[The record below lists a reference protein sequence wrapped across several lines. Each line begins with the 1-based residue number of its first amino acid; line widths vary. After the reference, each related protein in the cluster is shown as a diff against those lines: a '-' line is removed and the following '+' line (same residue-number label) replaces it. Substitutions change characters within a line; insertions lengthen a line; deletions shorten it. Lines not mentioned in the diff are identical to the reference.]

1 MLTGIKLRANPTS
14 DQTLVLSQW
23 MGCARSIWN
32 AKVDEERYYRTF
44 ARKYYPIG
52 TYAPI
57 DQKTSQ
63 FKSKE
68 LTPWLYKCPSQIIRN
83 SAVNW
88 YQTYQKFMKGACGRP
103 KRKPKTDRGSLYLTR
118 EVFRFDRC
126 EDGNLRLFIG
136 TKTNNIGYLSF
147 KAHAKFEIPNSLYVR
162 KERGQ
167 YYVSFCYENEKDE
180 SELLSNA
187 EHLAFLQGSTKEYL
201 EEHTIG
207 VDRGVAIPAHAGS
220 MTFDFCDNQK
230 KHMSKSD
237 RYIKR
242 LQRKLARQ
250 QKGSSRRNKTK
261 HRIATHHAK
270 KANIRNDFAHKTS
283 RSLVDCKAKV
293 IVFEALSTSRMT
305 CKPKAKQDEQGRYV
319 SNKAKQKAG
328 LNKSILNVGWHIIET
343 YTKYKAYQAGKAV
356 FKIPAPY
363 TSQECVQ
370 CDYTH
375 PDNRKSQELF
385 VCGNC
390 GNTDNADNN
399 ASLVIKKRAI
409 NLILDTGTVLSDD
422 GVLRTQSDSGRGGNR
437 KTSRAKSSTSGVQ
450 RSVKKE
456 KLAAYAVILE
466 ARCFSCE

>member
-1 MLTGIKLRANPTS
+1 MGYSLLTGIKLRANPTS
-14 DQTLVLSQW
+14 NQKLVLSQW

-52 TYAPI
+52 TYAPL

-68 LTPWLYKCPSQIIRN
+68 LSPWLYQCPSQILRN

-103 KRKPKTDRGSLYLTR
+103 KRKPKTDKGSIYLTR
-118 EVFRFDRC
+118 EVFHFDRC

-136 TKTNNIGYLSF
+136 TKTNNIGHLSF
-147 KAHAKFEIPNSLYVR
+147 KAHRKFEIPNSLYVR

-167 YYVSFCYENEKDE
+167 YTVSFCYENGKNEV
-180 SELLSNA
+180 ELSSNA

-201 EEHTIG
+201 EESVIG

-230 KHMSKSD
+230 KKMTKVD

-250 QKGSSRRNKTK
+250 TKGSNRRNKTK

-283 RSLVDCKAKV
+283 RSLVDSQAKV

-305 CKPKAKQDEQGRYV
+305 RKPKAKQNEQGRYV

-363 TSQECVQ
+363 TSQECAQ
-370 CDYTH
+370 CDHTH

-456 KLAAYAVILE
+456 KLAA
-466 ARCFSCE
+466 

>member
-1 MLTGIKLRANPTS
+1 MLVGIKLRAHPTPS
-14 DQTLVLSQW
+14 QKQVLSQW
-23 MGCARSIWN
+23 MGCARVIWN
-32 AKVDEERYYRTF
+32 AKVDEEKYYRTF
-44 ARKYYPIG
+44 ARRFCVVG

-57 DQKTSQ
+57 DTKTAQ

-68 LTPWLYKCPSQIIRN
+68 LTPWLSQCPSQILRN

-88 YQTYQKFMKGACGRP
+88 YKTYQKFMKGVCGRP
-103 KRKPKTDRGSLYLTR
+103 KRKPKTDRGSIYLTR

-147 KAHAKFEIPNSLYVR
+147 KAHSKFEIPNSLYVR

-167 YYVSFCYENEKDE
+167 YYVSFCYENDKSEDE
-180 SELLSNA
+180 LSSNA
-187 EHLAFLQGSTKEYL
+187 EHLSYLQNSTREYL

-207 VDRGVAIPAHAGS
+207 VDRGVAIPIHAGS
-220 MTFDFCDNQK
+220 MTFDFSDEESNNQK
-230 KHMSKSD
+230 KKMTKAD

-250 QKGSSRRNKTK
+250 TKGSNRRHKTK

-283 RSLVDCKAKV
+283 RSLVDSKAKV
-293 IVFEALSTSRMT
+293 IVFEALRTSSMT
-305 CKPKAKQDEQGRYV
+305 RKPKAKQDEQGRYV

-328 LNKSILNVGWHIIET
+328 LNKAILNVGWHIIET

-363 TSQECVQ
+363 TSQECAK
-370 CDYTH
+370 CGYTH
-375 PDNRKSQELF
+375 PDNRESQELF
-385 VCGNC
+385 VCGHC
-390 GNTDNADNN
+390 GNADNADNN

-409 NLILDTGTVLSDD
+409 NLILDTGTVLSDG
-422 GVLRTQSDSGRGGNR
+422 GVLRTKSDSGRGGNR
-437 KTSRAKSSTSGVQ
+437 KTIRAKSSTSGVQ

-456 KLAAYAVILE
+456 GLAA
-466 ARCFSCE
+466 

>member
-14 DQTLVLSQW
+14 NQKLILSQW
-23 MGCARSIWN
+23 MGCARLIWN
-32 AKVDEERYYRTF
+32 AKVDEERYFRTF
-44 ARKYYPIG
+44 ARKYHSIG

-57 DQKTSQ
+57 DQKASQ

-68 LTPWLYKCPSQIIRN
+68 LTPWLSACPSQIIRN

-103 KRKPKTDRGSLYLTR
+103 KRKPKTDRGSIYLTC

-126 EDGNLRLFIG
+126 EDGNIRLFIG

-147 KAHAKFEIPNSLYVR
+147 KAHSKFKIPNSLYVR

-167 YYVSFCYENEKDE
+167 YTVSFCYENGK
-180 SELLSNA
+180 SEVELSSNA
-187 EHLAFLQGSTKEYL
+187 EHLAFLQCSTKEYL

-207 VDRGVAIPAHAGS
+207 VDRGVAIPVHAGL
-220 MTFDFCDNQK
+220 MTFDFSDNQK
-230 KHMSKSD
+230 NHMTKAE

-242 LQRKLARQ
+242 LQRRLAKQ
-250 QKGSSRRNKTK
+250 TKGSNHRNKTK

-283 RSLVDCKAKV
+283 RSLVDSNAKI
-293 IVFEALSTSRMT
+293 IVFEALRISNMT
-305 CKPKAKQDEQGRYV
+305 KKPKAKQNESGQFI

-328 LNKSILNVGWHIIET
+328 LNKAILNVGWHVIET
-343 YTKYKAYQAGKAV
+343 YTKYKANQAGKV
-356 FKIPAPY
+356 VCKVSPAY
-363 TSQECVQ
+363 TSQECAK

-375 PDNRKSQELF
+375 PDNRKSQEPF
-385 VCGNC
+385 VCGKC
-390 GNTDNADNN
+390 GNTDNADHN

-409 NLILDTGTVLSDD
+409 NLILDTGTVLSDE
-422 GVLRTQSDSGRGGNR
+422 GVLRLKSDSGRGGNR
-437 KTSRAKSSTSGVQ
+437 KSSRAKSSTRSTL

-456 KLAAYAVILE
+456 KLAA
-466 ARCFSCE
+466 

>member
-1 MLTGIKLRANPTS
+1 MGYSLLTGIKLRANPTS
-14 DQTLVLSQW
+14 NQKLVLSQW

-52 TYAPI
+52 TYAPL

-68 LTPWLYKCPSQIIRN
+68 LSPWLYQCPSQILRN

-103 KRKPKTDRGSLYLTR
+103 KRKPKTDKGSIYLTR
-118 EVFRFDRC
+118 EVFHFDRC

-147 KAHAKFEIPNSLYVR
+147 KAHRKFEIPNSLYVR

-167 YYVSFCYENEKDE
+167 YTVSFCYENGKNEV
-180 SELLSNA
+180 ELSSNA

-201 EEHTIG
+201 EESVIG
-207 VDRGVAIPAHAGS
+207 VDSGVAIPAHAGS

-230 KHMSKSD
+230 KKMTKVD

-250 QKGSSRRNKTK
+250 TKGSNRRNKTK

-283 RSLVDCKAKV
+283 RSLVDSQAKV

-305 CKPKAKQDEQGRYV
+305 RKPKAKQNEQGRYV

-363 TSQECVQ
+363 TSQECAQ
-370 CDYTH
+370 CDHTH

-456 KLAAYAVILE
+456 KLAA
-466 ARCFSCE
+466 

>member
-1 MLTGIKLRANPTS
+1 MGYSLLTGIKLRANPTS
-14 DQTLVLSQW
+14 NQKLVLSQR

-52 TYAPI
+52 TYAPL

-68 LTPWLYKCPSQIIRN
+68 LSPWLYQCPSQILRN

-103 KRKPKTDRGSLYLTR
+103 KRKPKTDKGSIYLTR
-118 EVFRFDRC
+118 EVFHFDRC

-147 KAHAKFEIPNSLYVR
+147 KAHRKFEIPNSLYVR

-167 YYVSFCYENEKDE
+167 YTVSFCYENGKNEV
-180 SELLSNA
+180 ELSSNA

-201 EEHTIG
+201 EESVIG
-207 VDRGVAIPAHAGS
+207 VDSGVAIPAHAGS

-230 KHMSKSD
+230 KKMTKVD

-250 QKGSSRRNKTK
+250 TKGSNRRNKTK

-283 RSLVDCKAKV
+283 RSLVDSQAKV

-305 CKPKAKQDEQGRYV
+305 RKPKAKQNEQGRYV

-363 TSQECVQ
+363 TSQECAQ
-370 CDYTH
+370 CDHTH

-437 KTSRAKSSTSGVQ
+437 QTSRAKSSTSGVQ

-456 KLAAYAVILE
+456 KLAA
-466 ARCFSCE
+466 

>member
-1 MLTGIKLRANPTS
+1 MGYSLLTGIKLRANPTS
-14 DQTLVLSQW
+14 NQKLVLSQW

-52 TYAPI
+52 TYAPL

-68 LTPWLYKCPSQIIRN
+68 LSPWLYQCPSQILRN

-103 KRKPKTDRGSLYLTR
+103 KRKPKTDKGSIYLTR
-118 EVFRFDRC
+118 EVFHFDRC

-147 KAHAKFEIPNSLYVR
+147 KAHRKFEIPNSLYVR

-167 YYVSFCYENEKDE
+167 YTVSFCYENGKNEV
-180 SELLSNA
+180 ELSSNA

-201 EEHTIG
+201 EESVIG
-207 VDRGVAIPAHAGS
+207 VDRGVVIPAHAGS

-230 KHMSKSD
+230 KKMTKVD

-250 QKGSSRRNKTK
+250 TKGSNRRNKTK

-283 RSLVDCKAKV
+283 RSLVDSQAKV

-305 CKPKAKQDEQGRYV
+305 RKPKAKQNEQGRYV

-363 TSQECVQ
+363 TSQECAQ
-370 CDYTH
+370 CDHTH

-456 KLAAYAVILE
+456 KLAA
-466 ARCFSCE
+466 

>member
-14 DQTLVLSQW
+14 NQKLVLSQW

-52 TYAPI
+52 TYAPL

-68 LTPWLYKCPSQIIRN
+68 LSPWLYQCPSQILRN

-103 KRKPKTDRGSLYLTR
+103 KRKPKTDKGSIYLTR
-118 EVFRFDRC
+118 EVFHFDRC

-147 KAHAKFEIPNSLYVR
+147 KAHRKFEIPNSLYVR

-167 YYVSFCYENEKDE
+167 YTVSFCYENGKNEVKL
-180 SELLSNA
+180 SSNA

-201 EEHTIG
+201 EESVIG

-230 KHMSKSD
+230 KKMTKVD

-250 QKGSSRRNKTK
+250 TKGSNRRNKTK

-283 RSLVDCKAKV
+283 RSLVDSQAKV

-305 CKPKAKQDEQGRYV
+305 RKPKAKQNEQGRYV

-363 TSQECVQ
+363 TSQECAQ
-370 CDYTH
+370 CDHTH

-456 KLAAYAVILE
+456 KLAA
-466 ARCFSCE
+466 

>member
-1 MLTGIKLRANPTS
+1 MGYSLLTGIKLRANPTS
-14 DQTLVLSQW
+14 NQKLVLSQW

-52 TYAPI
+52 TYAPL

-68 LTPWLYKCPSQIIRN
+68 LSPWLYQCPSQILRN

-103 KRKPKTDRGSLYLTR
+103 KRKPKTDKGSIYLTR
-118 EVFRFDRC
+118 EVFHFDRC

-147 KAHAKFEIPNSLYVR
+147 KAHRKFEIPNSLYVR

-167 YYVSFCYENEKDE
+167 YTVSFCYENGKNEV
-180 SELLSNA
+180 ELSSNA

-201 EEHTIG
+201 EESVIS

-230 KHMSKSD
+230 KKMTKVD

-250 QKGSSRRNKTK
+250 TKGSNRRNKTK

-283 RSLVDCKAKV
+283 RSLVDSQAKV

-305 CKPKAKQDEQGRYV
+305 RKPKAKQNEQGRYV

-363 TSQECVQ
+363 TSQECAQ
-370 CDYTH
+370 CDHTH

-437 KTSRAKSSTSGVQ
+437 KTSRAKSSTSGVL

-456 KLAAYAVILE
+456 KLAA
-466 ARCFSCE
+466 

>member
-14 DQTLVLSQW
+14 YQKLVLSQW

-32 AKVDEERYYRTF
+32 AKVDEEKYFRTF
-44 ARKYYPIG
+44 ARKYYPTG

-68 LTPWLYKCPSQIIRN
+68 LTPWLSRCPSQIIRN

-88 YQTYQKFMKGACGRP
+88 YQTYQKFMKGVCGRP
-103 KRKPKTDRGSLYLTR
+103 KRKPKTDRGSIYLTR
-118 EVFRFDRC
+118 EVFSFERC

-147 KAHAKFEIPNSLYVR
+147 KAHGKFEIPNSLYVR

-167 YYVSFCYENEKDE
+167 YYVSFCYEDGN
-180 SELLSNA
+180 SEEELPSNA
-187 EHLAFLQGSTKEYL
+187 EHLEFLQGSTKKYL

-207 VDRGVAIPAHAGS
+207 VDRGVAIPVHAGS
-220 MTFDFCDNQK
+220 ITFDFCENQK
-230 KHMSKSD
+230 SNMTKAD

-242 LQRKLARQ
+242 LQRKLSRQ
-250 QKGSSRRNKTK
+250 KKGSSRRNKTK

-270 KANIRNDFAHKTS
+270 KAKIRNDFAHKTS
-283 RSLVDCKAKV
+283 RSLIESKAKV
-293 IVFEALSTSRMT
+293 IVFEALRTSSMT
-305 CKPKAKQDEQGRYV
+305 RKPKAKQDEQGRYV

-328 LNKSILNVGWHIIET
+328 LNKSILNVGWHIIEI

-356 FKIPAPY
+356 FKIPAPH
-363 TSQECVQ
+363 TSQECAI
-370 CDYTH
+370 CDHTH

-399 ASLVIKKRAI
+399 ASKVIKKRAI

-422 GVLRTQSDSGRGGNR
+422 GVLITQADSGRGGNC
-437 KTSRAKSSTSGVQ
+437 KTSRVKSSTSGVQ

-456 KLAAYAVILE
+456 RLVA
-466 ARCFSCE
+466 

>member
-1 MLTGIKLRANPTS
+1 MGYSLLTGIKLRANPTS
-14 DQTLVLSQW
+14 NQKLVLSQW

-52 TYAPI
+52 TYAPL

-68 LTPWLYKCPSQIIRN
+68 LSPWLYQCPSQILRN

-88 YQTYQKFMKGACGRP
+88 YQTYQKLMKGACGRP
-103 KRKPKTDRGSLYLTR
+103 KRKPKTDKGSIYLTR
-118 EVFRFDRC
+118 EVFHFDRC

-147 KAHAKFEIPNSLYVR
+147 KAHRKFEIPNSLYVR

-167 YYVSFCYENEKDE
+167 YTVSFCYENGKNEV
-180 SELLSNA
+180 ELSSNA

-201 EEHTIG
+201 EESVIG

-230 KHMSKSD
+230 KKMTKVD

-250 QKGSSRRNKTK
+250 TKGSNRRNKTK

-283 RSLVDCKAKV
+283 RSLVDSQAKV

-305 CKPKAKQDEQGRYV
+305 RKPKAKQNEQGRYV

-363 TSQECVQ
+363 TSQECAQ
-370 CDYTH
+370 CDHTH

-456 KLAAYAVILE
+456 KLAA
-466 ARCFSCE
+466 

>member
-14 DQTLVLSQW
+14 NQKLVLSQW

-32 AKVDEERYYRTF
+32 AKVDEEKYYRTF
-44 ARKYYPIG
+44 ASKYYPIG

-57 DQKTSQ
+57 DQKASQ

-68 LTPWLYKCPSQIIRN
+68 LSPWLYLCPSQIIRN

-88 YQTYQKFMKGACGRP
+88 YQTYQKFMKGTCGRP
-103 KRKPKTDRGSLYLTR
+103 KRKPKTDRGSIYLTR

-147 KAHAKFEIPNSLYVR
+147 KVHSKFEIPKSLYVR

-167 YYVSFCYENEKDE
+167 YYVSFCYEDSKSEDE
-180 SELLSNA
+180 LSSNA
-187 EHLAFLQGSTKEYL
+187 EHLAFLQGSTKEFL

-207 VDRGVAIPAHAGS
+207 VDRGVAIPVHTGS
-220 MTFDFCDNQK
+220 REFDFSDNQK
-230 KHMSKSD
+230 KNMTKTD

-250 QKGSSRRNKTK
+250 IKGSNRRNKTK
-261 HRIATHHAK
+261 HRIATHYAK
-270 KANIRNDFAHKTS
+270 KGNIRNDFAHKTS
-283 RSLVDCKAKV
+283 RSLVDSEAKV
-293 IVFEALSTSRMT
+293 IVFEALRVSSMT
-305 CKPKAKQDEQGRYV
+305 RKPKAKQDVQGRYV

-328 LNKSILNVGWHIIET
+328 LNKSILNVGWYIIET

-356 FKIPAPY
+356 FKVNPAY
-363 TSQECVQ
+363 TSQECAK
-370 CDYTH
+370 CGHTH
-375 PDNRKSQELF
+375 PDNRRTQDLF

-422 GVLRTQSDSGRGGNR
+422 GVLRTKSDSGCGGNR
-437 KTSRAKSSTSGVQ
+437 KTGRVKSSTSCAHEA
-450 RSVKKE
+450 SKK
-456 KLAAYAVILE
+456 KN
-466 ARCFSCE
+466 

>member
-1 MLTGIKLRANPTS
+1 MGYSLLTGIKLRANPTS
-14 DQTLVLSQW
+14 NQKLVLSQW

-52 TYAPI
+52 TYAPL

-68 LTPWLYKCPSQIIRN
+68 LSPWLYQCPSQILRN

-103 KRKPKTDRGSLYLTR
+103 KRKPKTDKGSIYLTR
-118 EVFRFDRC
+118 EVFHFDRC

-147 KAHAKFEIPNSLYVR
+147 KAHRKFEIPNSLYVR

-167 YYVSFCYENEKDE
+167 YTVSFCYENGKNEV
-180 SELLSNA
+180 ELSSNA

-201 EEHTIG
+201 EESVIG

-230 KHMSKSD
+230 KKMTKVD

-250 QKGSSRRNKTK
+250 TKGSNRRNKTK

-283 RSLVDCKAKV
+283 RSLVDSQAKV
-293 IVFEALSTSRMT
+293 IVFDALSTSRMT
-305 CKPKAKQDEQGRYV
+305 RKPKAKQNEQGRYV

-363 TSQECVQ
+363 TSQECAQ
-370 CDYTH
+370 CDHTH

-456 KLAAYAVILE
+456 KLAA
-466 ARCFSCE
+466 

>member
-14 DQTLVLSQW
+14 NQKLVLSQW

-52 TYAPI
+52 TYAPL

-68 LTPWLYKCPSQIIRN
+68 LSPWLYQCPSQILRN

-103 KRKPKTDRGSLYLTR
+103 KRKPKTDKGSIYLTR
-118 EVFRFDRC
+118 EVFHFDRC

-147 KAHAKFEIPNSLYVR
+147 KAHRKFEIPNSLYVR

-167 YYVSFCYENEKDE
+167 YTVSFCYENGKNEV
-180 SELLSNA
+180 ELSSNA

-201 EEHTIG
+201 EESVIG

-230 KHMSKSD
+230 KKMTKVD

-250 QKGSSRRNKTK
+250 TKGSNRRNKTK

-283 RSLVDCKAKV
+283 RSLVDSQAKV

-305 CKPKAKQDEQGRYV
+305 RKPKAKQNEQGRYV

-328 LNKSILNVGWHIIET
+328 LNKSILKVGWHIIET

-363 TSQECVQ
+363 TSQECAQ
-370 CDYTH
+370 CDHTH

-456 KLAAYAVILE
+456 KLAA
-466 ARCFSCE
+466 

>member
-1 MLTGIKLRANPTS
+1 LLTGIKLRANPTPN
-14 DQTLVLSQW
+14 QKLILSQW
-23 MGCARSIWN
+23 MGCARVIWN
-32 AKVDEERYYRTF
+32 AKVDEELYYRTF
-44 ARKYYPIG
+44 ARKYYSVG

-57 DQKTSQ
+57 DQTTAQ

-68 LTPWLYKCPSQIIRN
+68 LTPWLSQCPSQILRN

-88 YQTYQKFMKGACGRP
+88 YKTYQKFMTGACGRP
-103 KRKPKTDRGSLYLTR
+103 KRKIKSDRGSIYLTR

-126 EDGNLRLFIG
+126 DDGNLRLFIG

-147 KAHAKFEIPNSLYVR
+147 KTHSKFEIPASLYIR
-162 KERGQ
+162 KEHGQ
-167 YYVSFCYENEKDE
+167 YTVSFCYENG
-180 SELLSNA
+180 LSNEGLSDDK
-187 EHLAFLQGSTKEYL
+187 EHLAHLRCATKEYL
-201 EEHTIG
+201 DDNTIG
-207 VDRGVAIPAHAGS
+207 VDRGVAIPVHAGS

-230 KHMSKSD
+230 KKMAKVD

-250 QKGSSRRNKTK
+250 TKGSNRRNKTK
-261 HRIATHHAK
+261 HRITTHHAK

-283 RSLVDCKAKV
+283 RSLVDSQAKV
-293 IVFEALSTSRMT
+293 IVFEALKASSMT
-305 CKPKAKQDEQGRYV
+305 RKPKAKQDEQGRYV

-343 YTKYKAYQAGKAV
+343 YTKYKAYQVGKAV
-356 FKIPAPY
+356 FKINPAY
-363 TSQECVQ
+363 TSQECAQ
-370 CDYTH
+370 CDHTH
-375 PDNRKSQELF
+375 PDNRRSQELF

-399 ASLVIKKRAI
+399 ASQVIKKRAI

-422 GVLRTQSDSGRGGNR
+422 GVLRTKSDSGRGVNR
-437 KTSRAKSSTSGVQ
+437 KTSRVKSSASGSQ

-456 KLAAYAVILE
+456 ELAA
-466 ARCFSCE
+466 